1 DGIILFDLTQNE
13 TTILDGQSATN
24 FTVNYFT
31 DSGLTNQITSPSN
44 YQNTNLTETIFVQ
57 VVNNTN
63 NSCTAETV
71 FNIEVFELPTLSPI
85 VTLRQCDD
93 DVDGYSAFNL
103 NEAINEITTN
113 AVNETITFYES
124 QFHAENT

>member
-1 DGIILFDLTQNE
+1 D
-13 TTILDGQSATN
+13 

-44 YQNTNLTETIFVQ
+44 YQNTNPTETIYIQ
-57 VVNNTN
+57 VVNNAN
-63 NSCTAETV
+63 NTCTAETA
-71 FNIEVFELPTLSPI
+71 FNIEVFELPTVTPI
-85 VTLRQCDD
+85 VTLWQCDD

-103 NEAINEITTN
+103 YEAINEITSN

-124 QFHAENT
+124 QFDAENDNSPITNTSAY